1 MTNCRLCG
9 STDIAPALDLGS
21 MPIAHRMRTRKD
33 ETEKR
38 YPFREVLCRACGLV
52 QIAEPIDPEEL
63 YREFNYCF
71 SGWKPQPHIADEL
84 RMILAETLGPSM
96 LEIGSNDGLFL
107 KEARQAGFA
116 PVLGI
121 EPNRVASGY
130 ARDLGLE
137 IVNEMLDP
145 PLAAKL
151 AGERGRVD
159 VIVVRQVLEHLTR
172 IPDFFRCVDTLLK
185 PGGVLF
191 VDVPDCERGFAA
203 GDVTM
208 MWEEHVNSFT
218 EMTLETT
225 LGRFDYGVV
234 RRERYNYSG
243 GTIAVAA
250 KKGAL
255 RRKNGD
261 LVAHVANVTGYEE
274 RAKAYRARLRPLLA
288 HARANGHAVVLY
300 GAGNRANTLTN
311 WADLGSLI
319 DYAVDDQPQRHGMFL
334 PGTGIEVKPSA
345 VLAEETRP
353 FVCLLA
359 VNTENDG
366 VVTAKAMGM
375 ARRAAIVFSVLSP
388 KDIMAELD
396 RASAQLGL
404 RPA

>member
-38 YPFREVLCRACGLV
+38 YAFREVLCRACGLV

-84 RMILAETLGPSM
+84 RMILAETPGPSM

-130 ARDLGLE
+130 AGDLGLE